1 MCFYFPCL
9 DSFFKK
15 KEDIVCDDDGSMSSM
30 PSLYDLH
37 FSARMI
43 GVNIVPNKAPHS
55 FDTLVYTDDVGGDDI
70 VVDLLNDDGGDGG
83 IIGGDDVVDLLGG
96 DYVVVDLLSCDDYV
110 VVNLPCDDDNDDDN
124 DDDDDDDGDKDG
136 GLVWNKPRPP
146 WNRYHAMLMREKERC
161 LDVEFS
167 DLYLYNRKKQKIVV
181 LEFLILG
188 MIFGMVIGMIRKIAM
203 IMHSL
208 LLKLI
213 ISAYLSTSTLIDR

>member
-96 DYVVVDLLSCDDYV
+96 DYVVVDLLSCDD
-110 VVNLPCDDDNDDDN
+110 
-124 DDDDDDDGDKDG
+124 DDDGDKDVG
-136 GLVWNKPRPP
+136 GWFITKHYLLGTDTVICLRGRKRDILIWNFLICISKI
-146 WNRYHAMLMREKERC
+146 ER
-161 LDVEFS
+161 
-167 DLYLYNRKKQKIVV
+167 RKKIVV
-181 LEFLILG
+181 HEFLILG
-188 MIFGMVIGMIRKIAM
+188 MIFGMVICMIRKIAM
-203 IMHSL
+203 IMVSNNFCLSFHIHINRSMNCYII
-208 LLKLI
+208 LI
-213 ISAYLSTSTLIDR
+213 QL

>member
-96 DYVVVDLLSCDDYV
+96 DYVVVDLLSCDD
-110 VVNLPCDDDNDDDN
+110 
-124 DDDDDDDGDKDG
+124 DDDDDDGDKDVG
-136 GLVWNKPRPP
+136 GLVYYKALPP
-146 WNRYHAMLMREKERC
+146 WNRYRAMLKREKERH
-161 LDVEFS
+161 LDMEFF
-167 DLYLYNRKKQKIVV
+167 DLYLKNRKK
-181 LEFLILG
+181 EEDRRTRILDSRDDFRDG
-188 MIFGMVIGMIRKIAM
+188 D
-203 IMHSL
+203 L
-208 LLKLI
+208 
-213 ISAYLSTSTLIDR
+213 YDPEDRDDNGF